1 MTLHVHQNA
10 CFKRVTHDR
19 FEAIVNSLPDAI
31 AIHDVQLDQWGVVTD
46 VTLSWWNAAFQERRV
61 RQVQHGDSLL
71 ETCFSPDS
79 ALSHINKAWQTGES
93 IQVFHLD
100 HDTKPYYTHSD
111 QSFEVVVTWKKF
123 GDHIVE
129 ATCGIA
135 EILALREFTQNQ
147 QSLVAIASRK
157 RAMAVERERIAR
169 NLHDVVIQNLYATS
183 LSLAIAGKKSG
194 AEVEEEFNRAI
205 SSLDSIINEIRNE
218 ILDLESQKSSQLRL
232 RLEDTLVPILN
243 PTNAEFELFIEVPT
257 LPEDV
262 QAHIRAVCLEATSN
276 AVRHGNASRI
286 RIRISRHGDGLYCTI
301 SDNGTGIPEKYQH
314 QNGLHNLRERAQ
326 SLGGI
331 MEIQTNTHGGTTISW
346 SIPYPRWKS

>member
-1 MTLHVHQNA
+1 MALHVHHNE
-10 CFKRVTHDR
+10 CFKRAAHDR
-19 FEAIVNSLPDAI
+19 FEMIVNSLPDAI
-31 AIHDVQLDQWGVVTD
+31 AIHDVHVDQWGVITD
-46 VTLSWWNAAFQERRV
+46 VTLSWWNVAFQERRI
-61 RQVQHGDSLL
+61 RQVQYGDSLR
-71 ETCFSPDS
+71 ETYFSPDS
-79 ALSHINKAWQTGES
+79 ALSHINEAWETGES

-100 HDTKPYYTHSD
+100 HDTKPYYTYSD
-111 QSFEVVVTWKKF
+111 HNLDVVVTWKRF

-129 ATCGIA
+129 ATSGIA
-135 EILALREFTQNQ
+135 EVLALRDFTQNQ

-183 LSLAIAGKKSG
+183 LSMAIAGKKAG
-194 AEVEEEFNRAI
+194 AGVETEFNRAI
-205 SSLDSIINEIRNE
+205 ESLDSIINEIRNE

-276 AVRHGNASRI
+276 AVRHGKASRI
-286 RIRISRHGDGLYCTI
+286 RIRISRHGDSLYCTVA
-301 SDNGTGIPEKYQH
+301 DNGTGIPEKH
-314 QNGLHNLRERAQ
+314 RRQNGLHNLRDRAQ
-326 SLGGI
+326 SLGGN
-331 MEIQTNTHGGTTISW
+331 MEIQRNTHGGTTISW